1 MNSFHSGNG
10 SDIHED
16 VTDEMVAELLSGDQ
30 FDIPENE
37 EDEEIISTPEGE
49 EGGWYDM
56 KALVD
61 YDETTTDEDVEM
73 MTDNT
78 GEDRLSRSDIP
89 GEPMTP
95 AQKAVD
101 RWEVDGGMLP
111 EIN

>member
-1 MNSFHSGNG
+1 MNSFHTGNG
-10 SDIHED
+10 SYPHED
-16 VTDEMVAELLSGDQ
+16 VTDEMVADLLSGDQ

-37 EDEEIISTPEGE
+37 ENEEIISTQEGE

-61 YDETTTDEDVEM
+61 YDETTTDEDVKM

-78 GEDRLSRSDIP
+78 GEDRLSMSDIP

-95 AQKAVD
+95 AQRAVD

-111 EIN
+111 ESN

>member
-1 MNSFHSGNG
+1 MNSFHTGNG
-10 SDIHED
+10 SYPHED

-37 EDEEIISTPEGE
+37 ENEEIISTQEGE

-61 YDETTTDEDVEM
+61 YDETTTDEDVKM

-78 GEDRLSRSDIP
+78 GEDRLSMSDIP
-89 GEPMTP
+89 YNSEYF
-95 AQKAVD
+95 VL
-101 RWEVDGGMLP
+101 RL
-111 EIN
+111 

>member
-1 MNSFHSGNG
+1 MNSFHTGNG
-10 SDIHED
+10 SYPHED
-16 VTDEMVAELLSGDQ
+16 VTDEMVADLLSGDQ

-37 EDEEIISTPEGE
+37 ENEEIISTQEGE

-61 YDETTTDEDVEM
+61 YDETTTDEDVGM

-78 GEDRLSRSDIP
+78 GEDRLSMSDIP

-95 AQKAVD
+95 AQRAVD

-111 EIN
+111 ESN

>member
-1 MNSFHSGNG
+1 MNSFHTGNG
-10 SDIHED
+10 SYPHED

-37 EDEEIISTPEGE
+37 ENEEIISTQEGE

-61 YDETTTDEDVEM
+61 YDETTTDEDVGM

-111 EIN
+111 ESN